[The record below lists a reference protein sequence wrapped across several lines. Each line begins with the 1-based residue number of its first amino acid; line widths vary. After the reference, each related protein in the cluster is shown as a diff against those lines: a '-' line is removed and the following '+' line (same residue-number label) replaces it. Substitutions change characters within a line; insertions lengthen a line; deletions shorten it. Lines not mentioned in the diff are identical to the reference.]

1 MKQSDEI
8 QATTVVATGMENLKS
23 YGERDRGVYK
33 LPHFYV
39 QRLSCYIVQDMED
52 IVCSL
57 QGLWLEKESLQNVL
71 ATFKHKCP
79 VLLRNMILQFGQP
92 CT

>member
-33 LPHFYV
+33 IPHFYV
-39 QRLSCYIVQDMED
+39 QNRSEVELLHCTRHGGYSVFFARIVARKGEPAERSGYI
-52 IVCSL
+52 
-57 QGLWLEKESLQNVL
+57 
-71 ATFKHKCP
+71 
-79 VLLRNMILQFGQP
+79 
-92 CT
+92 